1 MLASCF
7 LVLPT
12 VICSLFVA
20 SILMTFSTFPA
31 SHSIADNFEKL
42 VQPALGVLMIA
53 SIASS
58 FFKEEEGGEGD
69 LQ

>member
-1 MLASCF
+1 
-7 LVLPT
+7 
-12 VICSLFVA
+12 
-20 SILMTFSTFPA
+20 MTFSTFPA